1 MIDFA
6 EKRLS
11 DPQWVIDRLV
21 EQTTKQGK
29 EINRLNKLI
38 VNLEKEN
45 VKLKSVNAEPEEP
58 PFDVSQAQD
67 VPKKVKRGKNVVA
80 K

>member
-1 MIDFA
+1 MVDFT

-29 EINRLNKLI
+29 EINRLNKEI
-38 VNLEKEN
+38 VKLEKEIA
-45 VKLKSVNAEPEEP
+45 KLNSVNEKAKESAVEEP
-58 PFDVSQAQD
+58 PFDVSKAQD
-67 VPKKVKRGKNVVA
+67 VPKKSKAR
-80 K
+80 